1 MTQHDQMAQM
11 FDAIDADGQRY
22 VLAVL
27 KFEVERVQRA
37 RRPVLRLIQGGPPVE
52 STTKPRAS
60 VRTKKKESA

>member
-11 FDAIDADGQRY
+11 FDADGQRY